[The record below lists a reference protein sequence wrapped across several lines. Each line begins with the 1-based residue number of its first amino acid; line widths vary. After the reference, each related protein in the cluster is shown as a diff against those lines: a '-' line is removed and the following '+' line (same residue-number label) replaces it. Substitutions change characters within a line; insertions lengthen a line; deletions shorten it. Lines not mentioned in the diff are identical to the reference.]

1 MARWRLTQPH
11 YLNVPGTEYR
21 YEETDRE
28 TGEAAR
34 SVFAVP
40 RFLHPE
46 NPRDCRSPE
55 GCVVAYKGSHARG
68 DWVFEGKPTPDME
81 PLDDEARKI
90 SEGFAAEWKHPIDS
104 MESQGGFAEALLQKL
119 SKQLDAAFAGA
130 KGNAVSVGGVSAE
143 EFAKL
148 QEQVGALMAKNAEL
162 EAANKP
168 KAASRR

>member
-11 YLNVPGTEYR
+11 YLKVLGTQYH

-28 TGEAAR
+28 TGETNRHA
-34 SVFAVP
+34 FDVP

-55 GCVVAYKGSHARG
+55 GCVVAHEGSTVRG
-68 DWVFEGKPTPDME
+68 DWLFVGEPTPDME
-81 PLDDEARKI
+81 PLDDEARTI
-90 SEGFAAEWKHPIDS
+90 SESFAAKWKHPIDS
-104 MESQGGFAEALLQKL
+104 IESQGGFGEALLRKL
-119 SKQLDAAFAGA
+119 DQQLTQVLAGA
-130 KGNAVSVGGVSAE
+130 KGNAVSVGDVSKE

-148 QEQVGALMAKNAEL
+148 QDQVASLMAKNAEL
-162 EAANKP
+162 EAAKP